1 MKVKLIF
8 DAHFIGCVEQIIELQ
23 STASDEDIQAMFQV
37 KFGLPYDDNCSY
49 EIIK

>member
-8 DAHFIGCVEQIIELQ
+8 DAHFVGYMEQIIELQ
-23 STASDEDIQAMFQV
+23 STASDEDIKAMFKV
-37 KFGLPYDDNCSY
+37 EFGIPYDDNCSY